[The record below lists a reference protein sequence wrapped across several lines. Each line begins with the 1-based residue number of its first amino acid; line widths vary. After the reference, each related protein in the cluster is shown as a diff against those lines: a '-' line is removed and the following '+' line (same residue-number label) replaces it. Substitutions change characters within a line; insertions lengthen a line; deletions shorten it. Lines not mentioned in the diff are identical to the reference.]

1 MRSRLLNIFDLL
13 LHAFGSRHW
22 WPGDSPLEIAVGAIL
37 TQNTAWKNVEKA
49 ITNMKDT
56 GMLDVRKLR
65 ASDPVRLAE
74 IIRPAGFYRVKTTR
88 LKSFVDFL
96 GREYGGLVENMKD
109 TPTSD
114 LRGQLLGIHG
124 IGPETADSILLYA
137 LGRPVFV
144 VDAYTVR
151 FLRNHGIYEGTATY
165 DDAQSLF
172 MRYLP
177 PDTYLFNEFHAL
189 IVYLCQNFCKK
200 TPVCAPCPL
209 DGDRES
215 RQRGSRD
222 DETDADVA

>member
-88 LKSFVDFL
+88 LKAFVDFL
-96 GREYGGLVENMKD
+96 GREYEGFVENMKD
-109 TPTSD
+109 TPTAD
-114 LRGQLLGIHG
+114 LRGQLLGING

-151 FLRNHGIYEGTATY
+151 FLRNHGIYKGTATY

-200 TPVCAPCPL
+200 RPVCAPCPL
-209 DGDRES
+209 DRDRES
-215 RQRGSRD
+215 RQRGGQD

>member
-96 GREYGGLVENMKD
+96 GREYGGLVENMKG

-114 LRGQLLGIHG
+114 LRGQLLGING

-137 LGRPVFV
+137 LDRPVFV

-189 IVYLCQNFCKK
+189 IVYLCQKFCKK
-200 TPVCAPCPL
+200 TPMCASCPL

-215 RQRGSRD
+215 RQQGDRD